1 LSALQSAATWPIALN
16 VPFDLKQTAVFDRR
30 LFKMEQNENAG
41 KRLWPSNS
49 RDLNLVEY
57 SVSKILQ

>member
-16 VPFDLKQTAVFDRR
+16 VPFDLKQTVFDRR

-49 RDLNLVEY
+49 PDLNLVEY